1 MTLCSLFFSSCFH
14 NRYHESRDYSC
25 QHSVVQAA
33 FTPMMRS
40 LDFVN
45 GAAIQELDH
54 DPPTPQ
60 PLKAPIDLA
69 QIEARREALLRR
81 KQSTPYCRQ
90 KSSLEKEP
98 ASFLQNLWPPRYLQT
113 ATPDDVVN
121 FLIWKAVVGG
131 KKVHLD
137 SCPAFGTKNLF

>member
-1 MTLCSLFFSSCFH
+1 
-14 NRYHESRDYSC
+14 
-25 QHSVVQAA
+25 
-33 FTPMMRS
+33 MRS

-98 ASFLQNLWPPRYLQT
+98 RVLFTEPVAASVSADGYPR
-113 ATPDDVVN
+113 
-121 FLIWKAVVGG
+121 WCG
-131 KKVHLD
+131 
-137 SCPAFGTKNLF
+137 